1 MWSKNGAYR
10 RIGIRER
17 SKMTLDDAIKLLT
30 ENYKIA
36 QKHEFIAKPLSWALY
51 HTWDE
56 IDKKEKRRNLSNG
69 QRKEHS
75 QI

>member
-1 MWSKNGAYR
+1 
-10 RIGIRER
+10 
-17 SKMTLDDAIKLLT
+17 MTLDDAINLLT

-36 QKHEFIAKPLSWALY
+36 QEREFIAKPLSWALY

-56 IDKKEKRRNLSNG
+56 IDKKEKRRKLSNEP
-69 QRKEHS
+69 EHS

>member
-1 MWSKNGAYR
+1 
-10 RIGIRER
+10 
-17 SKMTLDDAIKLLT
+17 MTLDDAIKLLK

-36 QKHEFIAKPLSWALY
+36 KKYEYVNKPLSWALY

-56 IDKKEKRRNLSNG
+56 IDKKEKRRKPSNEP
-69 QRKEHS
+69 EHS